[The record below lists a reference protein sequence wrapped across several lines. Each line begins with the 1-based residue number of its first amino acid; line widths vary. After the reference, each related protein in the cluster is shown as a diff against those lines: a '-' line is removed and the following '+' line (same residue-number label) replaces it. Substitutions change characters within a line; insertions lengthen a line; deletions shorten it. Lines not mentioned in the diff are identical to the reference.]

1 MPAQEVAPE
10 VSILTSFLGS
20 IAVLSLSSIDP
31 LRSIF
36 DLSKKIWQCR
46 DSITRLL
53 SEKREC
59 FLFAMPT
66 IPTSKL
72 TAKTVLTTTTVTTA
86 RAHACCQRCQ
96 RCQRCQSGTSYARS
110 FRSPSSK
117 NREFKSTFAAKKIV
131 FSILKRDNLFL
142 APTTFFSKSLSS
154 PIHHLQVIIFWWGE
168 MPRHENKKRILFD
181 SNNWSWFPDSQTSCW
196 KIRV

>member
-1 MPAQEVAPE
+1 MQ
-10 VSILTSFLGS
+10 
-20 IAVLSLSSIDP
+20 
-31 LRSIF
+31 
-36 DLSKKIWQCR
+36 
-46 DSITRLL
+46 
-53 SEKREC
+53 
-59 FLFAMPT
+59 T

-72 TAKTVLTTTTVTTA
+72 TATTVLTTTTVTTA

-96 RCQRCQSGTSYARS
+96 RCQRCQSGNSYARS

-154 PIHHLQVIIFWWGE
+154 PIHHLSSDYFLVGWDASAWKQKTYLVRFEQLELISRFSNE
-168 MPRHENKKRILFD
+168 LLKDPSLNFQKNKVGLLR
-181 SNNWSWFPDSQTSCW
+181 TSSTSAS
-196 KIRV
+196 